1 MKIVENFKKIQDLPL
16 IKRKIIF
23 WIVITVFGLIMF
35 AGYILN
41 VKHKIENFPLQ
52 RSLEE
57 LKIPQL
63 KEEFKKLP
71 KFEIEKPFGEMK
83 TNVKEIERLI
93 EEAERQKKQ
102 E

>member
-1 MKIVENFKKIQDLPL
+1 MIFIKHVKKIQDLPL

-23 WIVITVFGLIMF
+23 WIVITIFGLILF

-41 VKHKIENFPLQ
+41 IKHKIENFPLQ
-52 RSLEE
+52 KSLEE
-57 LKIPQL
+57 LKVPQL

-83 TNVKEIERLI
+83 GDVKEIEKLI
-93 EEAERQKKQ
+93 EEAEKQKKK

>member
-1 MKIVENFKKIQDLPL
+1 MKIVENLKKIQNLPL

-23 WIVITVFGLIMF
+23 WTIIIIFGLVLF
-35 AGYILN
+35 TAYVLN
-41 VKHKIENFPLQ
+41 IKHKIETFPLQ
-52 RSLEE
+52 KSLEE

-71 KFEIEKPFGEMK
+71 KFEIEKPFGEIK
-83 TNVKEIERLI
+83 GEVKEIEKLI
-93 EEAERQKKQ
+93 EEAEEQKKQ

>member
-1 MKIVENFKKIQDLPL
+1 MIFIKHVKKIQNLPL

-23 WIVITVFGLIMF
+23 WIVIIIFGLVLF

-41 VKHKIENFPLQ
+41 IKHKIENFPLQ
-52 RSLEE
+52 KSLEE
-57 LKIPQL
+57 LKLPQL

-71 KFEIEKPFGEMK
+71 EFEIEKPVGEIK
-83 TNVKEIERLI
+83 GDAKEIERLI
-93 EEAERQKKQ
+93 EETEKQKKQ

>member
-1 MKIVENFKKIQDLPL
+1 MIFIKHVKKIQDLPL

-23 WIVITVFGLIMF
+23 WIVITIFGLILF

-41 VKHKIENFPLQ
+41 IKHKIENFPLQ
-52 RSLEE
+52 KSLEE
-57 LKIPQL
+57 LKVPQL

-83 TNVKEIERLI
+83 GIEKLI
-93 EEAERQKKQ
+93 EEAEKQKKK